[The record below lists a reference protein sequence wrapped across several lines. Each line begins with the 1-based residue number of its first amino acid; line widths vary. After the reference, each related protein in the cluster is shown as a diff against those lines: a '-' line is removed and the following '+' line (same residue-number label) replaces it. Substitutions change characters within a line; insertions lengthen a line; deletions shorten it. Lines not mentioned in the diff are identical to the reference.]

1 MLIHR
6 TMFFQ
11 VIAFLRQ
18 PNILEI
24 LRERQGQHMVSRP
37 LREKINILRVEGVP
51 ALERL
56 GHDLQLTIL
65 LRCVT
70 HVLLIYL
77 FSKSKRLIN

>member
-1 MLIHR
+1 MEDSFQIFHILFYLN
-6 TMFFQ
+6 FFQ

-24 LRERQGQHMVSRP
+24 LRERHGQNTVSRS

-65 LRCVT
+65 LR
-70 HVLLIYL
+70 
-77 FSKSKRLIN
+77 